1 MASGGWVTVPWQNNE
16 SPQPYSM
23 EGHSWKTLG
32 TLPWEVCKHCGLIAL
47 HNDITQWCITKG
59 CNHTNCP
66 QGKKEQGGVY

>member
-1 MASGGWVTVPWQNNE
+1 
-16 SPQPYSM
+16 M

-59 CNHTNCP
+59 CNHKDHP
-66 QGKKEQGGVY
+66 GYASQLAKAGKTL